1 MCKAVEEYAREK
13 ELEKTDN
20 FIVKLLK
27 RGRDTVSEISNL
39 ADVTIEQVIKVAT
52 DNNIAYTM

>member
-13 ELEKTDN
+13 QLEKTDN

-39 ADVTIEQVIKVAT
+39 ADVTIG
-52 DNNIAYTM
+52 NL